1 MYFESHAHY
10 DDKRFREDRE
20 KLLELLPSCGID
32 HVVNIGCDLK
42 SSKESIRL
50 AEKYDYIYASVGVHP
65 HEVSEM
71 TSQTIEELRR
81 LAAHE
86 KVVAIGE
93 IGLDYYYDFS
103 PRELQ
108 QFWFRQ
114 QLRLAES
121 VNKPVIIHS
130 RDASQETFDII
141 KSSPVRRGVIHCY
154 SGAWQMAKDY
164 VDMGFFIGVGGVV
177 TFSNAKKLVEVVD
190 KIPIEKILIETDSP
204 YLAPN
209 PTAANVTTPEIYN
222 LLSKRLRKLRNCH
235 RKMSQKLRLITQN
248 CSFFKKGL
256 HKCYKYVNISNV
268 IKMKVY
274 RYGISSFFAVVN

>member
-108 QFWFRQ
+108 QFFR
-114 QLRLAES
+114 
-121 VNKPVIIHS
+121 
-130 RDASQETFDII
+130 
-141 KSSPVRRGVIHCY
+141 SS
-154 SGAWQMAKDY
+154 
-164 VDMGFFIGVGGVV
+164 F
-177 TFSNAKKLVEVVD
+177 
-190 KIPIEKILIETDSP
+190 
-204 YLAPN
+204 
-209 PTAANVTTPEIYN
+209 TAAKLLRRPLTSSKAAPFAGGSSTVTPVHG
-222 LLSKRLRKLRNCH
+222 KWRKT
-235 RKMSQKLRLITQN
+235 M
-248 CSFFKKGL
+248 
-256 HKCYKYVNISNV
+256 
-268 IKMKVY
+268 
-274 RYGISSFFAVVN
+274 